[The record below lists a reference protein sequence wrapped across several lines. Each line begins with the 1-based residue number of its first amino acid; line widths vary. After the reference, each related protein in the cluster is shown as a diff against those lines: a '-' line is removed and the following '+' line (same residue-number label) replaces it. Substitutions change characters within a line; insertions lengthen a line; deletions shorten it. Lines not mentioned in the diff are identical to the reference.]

1 MKRKKIG
8 LKHGTIKKQ
17 NFYEKKFF
25 QLNFDKGAFTVD
37 IDLSVPCQKF
47 SVFYSWNGIKI
58 EIEPQKVQNV
68 AVTIFFELRLA

>member
-1 MKRKKIG
+1 MFRI
-8 LKHGTIKKQ
+8 
-17 NFYEKKFF
+17 
-25 QLNFDKGAFTVD
+25 
-37 IDLSVPCQKF
+37 SKF